1 MSKNTYLLKSKETVT
16 VRGLSRDDV
25 LLSHEFFQSIPESKR
40 KYFRSDV
47 MNINHLKERCLE
59 AENGKVIRRIAL
71 MSGTIVA
78 DASLAID
85 SDTWKSG
92 TAYLRLVI
100 DPDHIGKGVQFA
112 LAKDMYDVAHE
123 KHLEKIVA
131 KFMRPQQDLMET
143 YQKLGF
149 RIEGVL
155 PDYVH
160 DQEGKEQDMVIMI
173 ASLADLRKAQ
183 QFIGDWLDNGHGSVG
198 AGEM

>member
-1 MSKNTYLLKSKETVT
+1 MSKKTYLLKSKETVT
-16 VRGLSRDDV
+16 VRNLSRDDV
-25 LLSHEFFQSIPESKR
+25 LLSHEFFQSIPKSKR

-47 MNINHLKERCLE
+47 TNIKHLEERCLE

-71 MSGTIVA
+71 MSGAIVA
-78 DASLAID
+78 DASLTID
-85 SDTWKSG
+85 SDIWKSG

-173 ASLADLRKAQ
+173 ASLEDLRRAQ
-183 QFIGDWLDNGHGSVG
+183 QFIGDWLDNGHGAVG

>member
-1 MSKNTYLLKSKETVT
+1 MSKKTYLLKSKETVT
-16 VRGLSRDDV
+16 VRDLGQDDV
-25 LLSHEFFQSIPESKR
+25 FLSHEFFQSIPESKR

-71 MSGTIVA
+71 MSGAIVA

-100 DPDHIGKGVQFA
+100 NPDHIGKGVQFA
-112 LAKDMYDVAHE
+112 LAKDMYDAARD

-131 KFMRPQQDLMET
+131 KFMRPQKDLMEI

-173 ASLADLRKAQ
+173 ASLEDLRRAQ
-183 QFIGDWLDNGHGSVG
+183 QFIGDWLDNGHGAVG

>member
-1 MSKNTYLLKSKETVT
+1 MRKKTYLLKSKETVT
-16 VRGLSRDDV
+16 VRDLGQDDV
-25 LLSHEFFQSIPESKR
+25 FLSHEFFQSIPESKR

-112 LAKDMYDVAHE
+112 LAKDMYDAAYD
-123 KHLEKIVA
+123 KHLEKIVV
-131 KFMRPQQDLMET
+131 KFMRPQKDVMEI

-173 ASLADLRKAQ
+173 ASLEDLRRAQ
-183 QFIGDWLDNGHGSVG
+183 QFIGDWLDNGHGAVG

>member
-1 MSKNTYLLKSKETVT
+1 MIDKTYSLKTKKTVT
-16 VRGLSRDDV
+16 IRNLNRDDV
-25 LLSHEFFQSIPESKR
+25 SLSRSFFQSIPESKR

-47 MNINHLKERCLE
+47 TNVGHLEERCLE
-59 AENGKVIRRIAL
+59 AEKGEIVRRIAI

-78 DASLAID
+78 DASLAIE
-85 SDTWKSG
+85 SGTWKSG

-100 DPDHIGKGVQFA
+100 DPDHIGKGAQFA
-112 LAKDMYDVAHE
+112 LAKDMYDVAYD
-123 KHLEKIVA
+123 KNLEKIVA
-131 KFMRPQQDLMET
+131 KFIRPTKDLMEI

-173 ASLADLRKAQ
+173 ASLEDLRVAQ
-183 QFIGDWLDNGHGSVG
+183 QFIGDWLDNGHGAVG

>member
-1 MSKNTYLLKSKETVT
+1 MSKKTYLLKSKETVT
-16 VRGLSRDDV
+16 VRDLSQDDV
-25 LLSHEFFQSIPESKR
+25 FLSHEFFQSIPESKR

-123 KHLEKIVA
+123 KHLENIVA
-131 KFMRPQQDLMET
+131 KFMRPQKNLMKI

-173 ASLADLRKAQ
+173 ASLEDLRRAQ
-183 QFIGDWLDNGHGSVG
+183 QFIGDWLDNGHGAVG

>member
-1 MSKNTYLLKSKETVT
+1 MSKKTYLLKSKETVT
-16 VRGLSRDDV
+16 VRDLSQDDV
-25 LLSHEFFQSIPESKR
+25 FLSHEFFQSIPESKR

-71 MSGTIVA
+71 MSGAILA

-112 LAKDMYDVAHE
+112 LAKDMYDAAHD

-131 KFMRPQQDLMET
+131 KFMRPQKDLMEI

-173 ASLADLRKAQ
+173 ASLEDLRRAQ
-183 QFIGDWLDNGHGSVG
+183 QFIGDWLDNGHGAVG

>member
-1 MSKNTYLLKSKETVT
+1 MSKKTYLLKSKETVT
-16 VRGLSRDDV
+16 VRDLSRDDV
-25 LLSHEFFQSIPESKR
+25 FLSQKFFQSIPGSKR

-47 MNINHLKERCLE
+47 MNINHLEERCLE
-59 AENGKVIRRIAL
+59 AEKGKVIRRIAL
-71 MSGTIVA
+71 MSGAIVA

-131 KFMRPQQDLMET
+131 KFMRPQKDLMEI

-173 ASLADLRKAQ
+173 ASLEDLRRAQ
-183 QFIGDWLDNGHGSVG
+183 QFIGDWLDNGHGAVG

>member
-1 MSKNTYLLKSKETVT
+1 M
-16 VRGLSRDDV
+16 
-25 LLSHEFFQSIPESKR
+25 
-40 KYFRSDV
+40 
-47 MNINHLKERCLE
+47 
-59 AENGKVIRRIAL
+59 
-71 MSGTIVA
+71 
-78 DASLAID
+78 AID

-112 LAKDMYDVAHE
+112 LAKDMYDIALE
-123 KHLEKIVA
+123 EHLEKIIA
-131 KFMRPQQDLMET
+131 KFMRPQKDLLDI

-149 RIEGVL
+149 RMEGVL

-160 DQEGKEQDMVIMI
+160 DQEGKEQDMVVMI

-183 QFIGDWLDNGHGSVG
+183 QFIGDWLDNGHGTVG

>member
-1 MSKNTYLLKSKETVT
+1 MSKKTYLLKSKETVT
-16 VRGLSRDDV
+16 IRDLSRDDV

-47 MNINHLKERCLE
+47 MNINHLEERCLE
-59 AENGKVIRRIAL
+59 AEKGKVIRRIAL
-71 MSGTIVA
+71 MSGAIVA

-85 SDTWKSG
+85 SDSWKSG

-100 DPDHIGKGVQFA
+100 DPDHIGKGVQFV

-160 DQEGKEQDMVIMI
+160 DQEGKEQDMVVMI

-183 QFIGDWLDNGHGSVG
+183 QFIGDWLDNGHGTVG

>member
-1 MSKNTYLLKSKETVT
+1 MSKKTYFLKSQETVT
-16 VRGLSRDDV
+16 VRDLNHDDV
-25 LLSHEFFQSIPESKR
+25 LLSRDFFQSFPKSKR

-47 MNINHLKERCLE
+47 TNINHLEERCLE
-59 AENGKVIRRIAL
+59 AEKGKVIRRIAL
-71 MSGTIVA
+71 MSGAIVA

-100 DPDHIGKGVQFA
+100 HPDHIGKGVQFA
-112 LAKDMYDVAHE
+112 LAKDMYDGAHE

-131 KFMRPQQDLMET
+131 KFMRPQKDLMGI

-173 ASLADLRKAQ
+173 GSLADLREAQ
-183 QFIGDWLDNGHGSVG
+183 QFIGDWLDNDHGSVG

>member
-1 MSKNTYLLKSKETVT
+1 MSKKTYLLKSKETVT
-16 VRGLSRDDV
+16 VRDLGRDDV
-25 LLSHEFFQSIPESKR
+25 LLSQEFFQSFPESKR

-47 MNINHLKERCLE
+47 TNINHLEDRCLE

-71 MSGTIVA
+71 MSGAIVA

-112 LAKDMYDVAHE
+112 LAKDMYDIALE
-123 KHLEKIVA
+123 EHLEKIIA
-131 KFMRPQQDLMET
+131 KFMRPQKDLLDI

-149 RIEGVL
+149 RMEGVL

-160 DQEGKEQDMVIMI
+160 DQEGKEQDMVVMI

-183 QFIGDWLDNGHGSVG
+183 QFIGDWLDNGHGTVG

>member
-1 MSKNTYLLKSKETVT
+1 MSKKTYLLKSKETVT
-16 VRGLSRDDV
+16 VRDLSQDDV
-25 LLSHEFFQSIPESKR
+25 FLSHEFFQSIPESKR

-71 MSGTIVA
+71 MSGAILA

-123 KHLEKIVA
+123 KHLENIVA
-131 KFMRPQQDLMET
+131 KFMRPQKNLMKI

-149 RIEGVL
+149 SIEGVL

-173 ASLADLRKAQ
+173 ASLEDLRRAQ
-183 QFIGDWLDNGHGSVG
+183 QFIGEWLDNGHGAVG

>member
-1 MSKNTYLLKSKETVT
+1 MSKKTYLLKSKETIT
-16 VRGLSRDDV
+16 VRDLSQDDV

-47 MNINHLKERCLE
+47 MNINHLEERCLE
-59 AENGKVIRRIAL
+59 AEKGKVVRRIAL
-71 MSGTIVA
+71 MSGAIVA

-92 TAYLRLVI
+92 TAYLRLVV

-131 KFMRPQQDLMET
+131 KFMRPQKDLMEI

-173 ASLADLRKAQ
+173 ASLEDLRRAQ
-183 QFIGDWLDNGHGSVG
+183 QFIGDWLDNGHGAVG

>member
-1 MSKNTYLLKSKETVT
+1 MSKKTYLLKNKETVT
-16 VRGLSRDDV
+16 VRDLRCDDV
-25 LLSHEFFQSIPESKR
+25 LLSQKFFQSIPKSKR

-47 MNINHLKERCLE
+47 TNIHHLEERCME
-59 AENGKVIRRIAL
+59 SEKGKVIRRIAL
-71 MSGTIVA
+71 MSGAVVA

-85 SDTWKSG
+85 LDSWKSG

-100 DPDHIGKGVQFA
+100 DPNHIGKGVQLV
-112 LAKDMYDVAHE
+112 LAKDMYDLADE
-123 KHLEKIVA
+123 KHLEKIVSE
-131 KFMRPQQDLMET
+131 FMRPQKDLMEI

-149 RIEGVL
+149 RLEGVL

-173 ASLADLRKAQ
+173 GSLADLRKAQ
-183 QFIGDWLDNGHGSVG
+183 KFIGDWLDNGHGSVG

>member
-1 MSKNTYLLKSKETVT
+1 MSKKTYLLKSKETVT
-16 VRGLSRDDV
+16 VRDLSQDDV
-25 LLSHEFFQSIPESKR
+25 FLSHEFFQSIPESKR

-71 MSGTIVA
+71 MSGAIVA

-123 KHLEKIVA
+123 KHLEIIVA
-131 KFMRPQQDLMET
+131 KFMRPQKDLMEI

-173 ASLADLRKAQ
+173 ASLEDLRRAQ
-183 QFIGDWLDNGHGSVG
+183 QFIGDWLDNGHGAVG